1 MAFNLGRIRLELGD
15 TLRRSEIH
23 AEVGGQSQYG
33 IVTPSKFPVILIFS
47 GIAGKTYGY
56 SLHDNWLDD
65 GTFDFTGE
73 GQVGDQVFLRGN
85 KALRDSQSNEKTIHL
100 FQSKGSQVTYRGE
113 LELSPVPYQLRL
125 APDVNGNSRRVIV
138 FNFTPVS
145 GRAHF
150 GSTLPNSVEP
160 IDVWMSE
167 DWKDLDWSEYQVNA
181 PYNDQA
187 VARNRVE
194 FELTQDYVDWLKT
207 KGHTVKQV
215 SGLSEGIRLHPDL
228 DIEDQGV
235 VVEAKRSSSRGHM
248 RTAIG
253 QVLDYKYSMTKNG
266 KARKARIL
274 VPAAPTEDIL
284 ELCTELEID
293 VVCRDGTGFRSL
305 NQN

>member
-1 MAFNLGRIRLELGD
+1 MTFTLGRISLELGD
-15 TLRRSEIH
+15 TLKRSEIH
-23 AEVGGQSQYG
+23 AEVGGQSRSG

-47 GIAGKTYGY
+47 GSAGKTYGY
-56 SLHDNWLDD
+56 SLHDRWRDD

-85 KALRDSQSNEKTIHL
+85 KALKESQTNGKTVHL
-100 FQSKGSQVTYRGE
+100 FQSKGTQVTYRGE
-113 LELSPVPYQLRL
+113 LELSPVPFEMRW
-125 APDVNGNSRRVIV
+125 ASDINGISRRVIV

-150 GSTLPNSVEP
+150 GSTLPNSAQP
-160 IDVWMSE
+160 FDVWTSD

-181 PYNDQA
+181 PYEGRE

-194 FELTQDYVDWLKT
+194 FELTQDYVDWLKD

-228 DIEDQGV
+228 DIEDEGV

-253 QVLDYKYSMTKNG
+253 QVLDYQYSMTKNG
-266 KARKARIL
+266 KVRRARIL
-274 VPAAPTEDIL
+274 VPAAPTEDML
-284 ELCTELEID
+284 ELCAELEIN
-293 VVCRDGTGFRSL
+293 VVCRDGSGFKSL
-305 NQN
+305 N